1 MFDSS
6 LQVLQVAAHKG
17 CENNTPE
24 YTALRLEAHTPMP
37 FFSQENSE
45 VFQKV
50 EVFLWNPQSE
60 QTH

>member
-24 YTALRLEAHTPMP
+24 HAALCLEPHTPMP

-45 VFQKV
+45 VFQNV
-50 EVFLWNPQSE
+50 EVFL
-60 QTH
+60 